1 MDYKELIGQLY
12 RLSRTRDALIHTEM
26 SFACAEAADT
36 IETLLAERDAAVAD
50 LISACE
56 SLPICAAC
64 QYCKN
69 YPCSE
74 KMNDECEDGLS
85 QFEWKGP
92 QKGEPHGE

>member
-1 MDYKELIGQLY
+1 MNYKELIEKLRKYMRVAPGG
-12 RLSRTRDALIHTEM
+12 RTVHSPILDV
-26 SFACAEAADT
+26 AADV